1 MVYWRPDF
9 AADQQIVLAQ
19 PYRRDVWR
27 QSARPARKCI
37 DALAQLLRQYH
48 PICLLTPQTVS
59 YDDIWMRD
67 ILPLW
72 YQEDAGQWR
81 GLLMEFDGWGDVQQT
96 IEQDSQLPEQ
106 LFADHLYPV
115 SKLIGEGGML
125 THNGQVA
132 LMGLAALK
140 SRQPEL
146 TQRQLSRRVE
156 QSLAGLDVHFFD
168 GKLSADETSGHMDN
182 LALFIAEDTLIY
194 CATDDVSHPD
204 YETCQKLAETVA
216 QLPEHIAKVALPLP
230 LPQQPREQDRAGI
243 MSDGNSLVRDMT
255 LPICCSYT
263 NLIVTDK
270 VIVVPEFELPTDAE
284 VFAIIQRHA
293 GGRKVLSHPA
303 RELVLGG
310 GGLHCVSHQVP
321 ADIPLPVI

>member
-9 AADQQIVLAQ
+9 ASGQQIVLAQ

-37 DALAQLLRQYH
+37 ESLAQLLRQYH

-67 ILPLW
+67 ILPLL
-72 YQEDAGQWR
+72 YQEDSGQWR

-106 LFADHLYPV
+106 LFAEHLYPV

-125 THNGQVA
+125 THNGEVA

-146 TQRQLSRRVE
+146 TEKQLSRRVE
-156 QSLAGLDVHFFD
+156 QNLAGLDVYFFD

-182 LALFIAEDTLIY
+182 LALFIAEDVLLY
-194 CATDDVSHPD
+194 CTTDDEAHPD
-204 YETCQKLAETVA
+204 YATCQKLAHTVA
-216 QLPEHIAKVALPLP
+216 RLPQTIAKVALPLP
-230 LPQQPREQDRAGI
+230 LPQQPMEQDRAGI
-243 MSDGNSLVRDMT
+243 ISDSNSLVRDMT

-263 NLIVTDK
+263 NLIATDK
-270 VIVVPEFELPTDAE
+270 VIVVPQFDLPTDQPVLE
-284 VFAIIQRHA
+284 VIQRHA

-321 ADIPLPVI
+321 ADISLPVI

>member
-9 AADQQIVLAQ
+9 APGQQIVLAQ

-37 DALAQLLRQYH
+37 ESLAQLLRQYH

-72 YQEDAGQWR
+72 YQEESGEWR

-106 LFADHLYPV
+106 LFAEQLYPV

-146 TQRQLSRRVE
+146 TVKQLSRRVE
-156 QSLAGLDVHFFD
+156 KNLAGLEVYFFD

-182 LALFIAEDTLIY
+182 LALFIADDVLLY
-194 CATDDVSHPD
+194 CATEDPTHPD
-204 YETCQKLAETVA
+204 FLTCQKLAEVIE
-216 QLPEHIAKVALPLP
+216 QLPPEITKVPLP
-230 LPQQPREQDRAGI
+230 LPKPQQPLAQDRAGI
-243 MSDGNSLVRDMT
+243 ISDSQSLARDLS

-263 NLIVTDK
+263 NLIATDK
-270 VIVVPEFELPTDAE
+270 VIVVPQFDLSTDEPALD
-284 VFAIIQRHA
+284 VIQRYA
-293 GGRKVLSHPA
+293 GNRKVVSHPA

-321 ADIPLPVI
+321 ADIALPVI

>member
-9 AADQQIVLAQ
+9 ASAQQIVLAQ

-37 DALAQLLRQYH
+37 ESLAQLLRQYH

-72 YQEDAGQWR
+72 YQEDSGQWR

-106 LFADHLYPV
+106 LFAEHLYPV

-125 THNGQVA
+125 THNGAVA

-146 TQRQLSRRVE
+146 TEKQLSRRVE
-156 QSLAGLDVHFFD
+156 QNLAGLEVYFFD

-182 LALFIAEDTLIY
+182 LALFIAEDVLLY
-194 CATDDVSHPD
+194 CTTDDQVHPD
-204 YETCQKLAETVA
+204 YATCQKLAHTVA
-216 QLPEHIAKVALPLP
+216 QLPQTITKVALPLP
-230 LPQQPREQDRAGI
+230 LPQQPMEQDRAGI
-243 MSDGNSLVRDMT
+243 ISDSNSLVRDMT

-263 NLIVTDK
+263 NLIATDK
-270 VIVVPEFELPTDAE
+270 IIVVPQFDLPTDQHALE
-284 VFAIIQRHA
+284 IIQHHA

>member
-9 AADQQIVLAQ
+9 ASGQQIVLAQ

-37 DALAQLLRQYH
+37 ESLAQLLRQYH

-72 YQEDAGQWR
+72 YQEDSGQWR

-106 LFADHLYPV
+106 LFAEHLYPV

-125 THNGQVA
+125 THNGEVA

-146 TQRQLSRRVE
+146 TEKQLSRRVE
-156 QSLAGLDVHFFD
+156 QNLAGLDVYFFD

-182 LALFIAEDTLIY
+182 LALFIAEDVLLY
-194 CATDDVSHPD
+194 CTTDDETHPD
-204 YETCQKLAETVA
+204 YATCQKLAHTVA
-216 QLPEHIAKVALPLP
+216 RLPQTIAKVALPLP
-230 LPQQPREQDRAGI
+230 LPQQPMEQDRAGI
-243 MSDGNSLVRDMT
+243 ISDSNSLVRDMT

-270 VIVVPEFELPTDAE
+270 VIVVPQFDLPTDQLVLE
-284 VFAIIQRHA
+284 VIQRHA

-321 ADIPLPVI
+321 ADISLPVI